1 MMSPLQYVR
10 AAVTLVIGLP
20 LTLIISTFAW
30 LDLTWFRK
38 DKDKALFFP
47 RLWGRMLCKLV
58 GAEVVIEGLGNIR
71 PDQTYIF
78 IGNHSSQFDIFS
90 FQGYYPYAFRWMAK
104 KELFSIPIFGQ
115 TMKKMGYIAIDRSK
129 GRQAMKSLDKAAEQ
143 IASGNSVLIFPEGTR
158 SPNGKLQEFKTG
170 AILLAI
176 KSGVQ
181 VVPIGFNGSYSILP
195 KKKFLADNGKIII
208 RIGTPMPTDHYISKD
223 KQALAL
229 SLHTAVQRLLD
240 NKYKSEEPPITSVEQ

>member
-1 MMSPLQYVR
+1 MSPFQYVR
-10 AAVTLVIGLP
+10 AAVTLILAPP
-20 LTLIISTFAW
+20 LTIIISTLAW

-38 DKDKALFFP
+38 DKDKALFYP
-47 RLWGRMLCKLV
+47 RLWGRILCKLV
-58 GAEVVIEGLGNIR
+58 GAEVEVEGLENIQ

-78 IGNHSSQFDIFS
+78 VGNHASQFDIFS
-90 FQGYYPYAFRWMAK
+90 FQGYFPYTFRWIAK
-104 KELFSIPIFGQ
+104 KELFNIPIFGQ
-115 TMKKMGYIAIDRSK
+115 TMKKVGYIAIDRSK

-143 IASGNSVLIFPEGTR
+143 IAAGNSVLIFPEGTR
-158 SPNGKLQEFKTG
+158 SSDGKLQEFKTG

-195 KKKFLADNGKIII
+195 KKKLLADNGKITI
-208 RIGTPMPTDHYISKD
+208 RIGTPMPTNHYKSRD

-229 SLHTAVQRLLD
+229 SLHNAVQKLLD
-240 NKYKSEEPPITSVEQ
+240 NKHKVDEAPATPVEQ

>member
-1 MMSPLQYVR
+1 MSPFQYVR
-10 AAVTLVIGLP
+10 AAATLVLAPPLTIIIATLVWLDVTL
-20 LTLIISTFAW
+20 
-30 LDLTWFRK
+30 FRK
-38 DKDKALFFP
+38 DKNKALFFP
-47 RLWGRMLCKLV
+47 RLWGRILCQLV
-58 GAEVVIEGLGNIR
+58 GAKVQVEGLENIS

-78 IGNHSSQFDIFS
+78 VGNHSSQFDIFS
-90 FQGYYPYAFRWMAK
+90 FQGYYPYDFRWIAK
-104 KELFSIPIFGQ
+104 KELFNIPVFGP
-115 TMKKMGYIAIDRSK
+115 TMKKVGYIAIDRSK

-181 VVPIGFNGSYSILP
+181 VVPIGLNGSHSILP

-208 RIGTPMPTDHYISKD
+208 RIGTPIPTDHYKSKD

-229 SLHTAVQRLLD
+229 SLHTAVQELLD
-240 NKYKSEEPPITSVEQ
+240 DKYKSEGAPLTPVDQ

>member
-1 MMSPLQYVR
+1 M
-10 AAVTLVIGLP
+10 
-20 LTLIISTFAW
+20 
-30 LDLTWFRK
+30 
-38 DKDKALFFP
+38 
-47 RLWGRMLCKLV
+47 
-58 GAEVVIEGLGNIR
+58 EGLEKLQ

-78 IGNHSSQFDIFS
+78 VGNHSSQFDIFS
-90 FQGYYPYAFRWMAK
+90 FQGYYPYTFRWIAK
-104 KELFSIPIFGQ
+104 KELFNIPVFGQ
-115 TMKKMGYIAIDRSK
+115 TMKKVGYIAIDRSK

-195 KKKFLADNGKIII
+195 KKKLLANNGKIII
-208 RIGTPMPTDHYISKD
+208 RIGTPMPTDHYKSRD
-223 KQALAL
+223 KQALAS
-229 SLHTAVQRLLD
+229 SLHTAVQKLLD
-240 NKYKSEEPPITSVEQ
+240 DKYTSEETPTTSVEQ